1 MFSVSVAVIVTI
13 LLNKNSSRSLREFH
27 TVNHISMRAI
37 YTIIYYLLIPFILM
51 RLLWKSRHTC
61 GYRKRWNERFG
72 YVPFLV
78 GKESLWIHA
87 VSVGETLAAMPL
99 IKLIIKNYSKDFRI
113 IVTTTTPTGSAL
125 VIKHLDQSV
134 LHLYAPID
142 TPTTVSRFIKRCR
155 IKLCVIME
163 TEIWPNLLMTCKSQD
178 IPVILANARL
188 SEKSYKGYKFIGSL
202 SQKMMGAYHAVAA
215 QGVLDGER
223 FLQLGLDPK
232 KLSITGN
239 IKFDLRIPDELI
251 AEGKK
256 IRAEIG
262 ENRHVLIAAS
272 THETEEAIVLD
283 ALKKIREQIPNL
295 FLILVPRHRD
305 RFQKVSELCSQRKYR
320 VILRSEQAPI
330 TENTDILLLDTI
342 GELQMI
348 YAAGDIAFIGGSL
361 VSTGGHNPI
370 EAAAL
375 GLPVLTG
382 PHVFNFADISEL
394 LQSVGAEQIVTDAN
408 TLAEAVI
415 ALCSAKE
422 LREKIGLS
430 AKQAID
436 ENRGALQGVLNT
448 LSPSQ
453 SDQYPPTI

>member
-1 MFSVSVAVIVTI
+1 M
-13 LLNKNSSRSLREFH
+13 
-27 TVNHISMRAI
+27 NHISMRAI
-37 YTIIYYLLIPFILM
+37 YTLSYYLLIPFILL
-51 RLLWKSRHTC
+51 RFLWKSRHTV

-99 IKLIIKNYSKDFRI
+99 IKSIIKNYSKDFRI

-125 VIKHLDQSV
+125 VTKHLDQSV
-134 LHLYAPID
+134 LHLYAPLD
-142 TPTTVSRFIKRCR
+142 APTTVSRFLKRCR

-163 TEIWPNLLMTCKSQD
+163 TEMWPTLLMTCQSHN
-178 IPVILANARL
+178 IPVVLTNARL
-188 SEKSYKGYKFIGSL
+188 SEKSYSGYKFIGSL
-202 SQKMMGAYHAVAA
+202 TKKMMGAYHAVAA

-232 KLSITGN
+232 KLSVTGN
-239 IKFDLRIPDELI
+239 IKFDLRISDELI

-256 IRAEIG
+256 IRAQIG
-262 ENRHVLIAAS
+262 EQRRVLVAAS

-283 ALKKIREQIPNL
+283 AFKKIREQIPNL

-305 RFQKVSELCSQRKYR
+305 RFQKVSELCLQKNYSL
-320 VILRSEQAPI
+320 VLRSTQTPI
-330 TENTDILLLDTI
+330 TEKTDILLLDSI

-348 YAAGDIAFIGGSL
+348 YAAGDIAFIGGSF
-361 VSTGGHNPI
+361 VSTGGHNPV

-382 PHVFNFADISEL
+382 PHLFNFTDISKL
-394 LQSVGAEQIVTDAN
+394 LQNVGAEQIVTDAT

-422 LREKIGLS
+422 LREKIGLR
-430 AKQAID
+430 AKKTID
-436 ENRGALQGVLNT
+436 ENRGALQKQLEVIAGCIAQL
-448 LSPSQ
+448 
-453 SDQYPPTI
+453 